1 MLRSETGDSRV
12 EVKRVTMKSRYLLG
26 TIVLALP
33 IAWGANNRAGSVEM
47 DADTYLRHVK
57 FLASEKLQ
65 GRGTGTPGLEKAA
78 DYIAKQFKAVGL
90 KPLNGTW
97 FQQFQVTV
105 RAEMG
110 PANRLDYLLDGNKQ
124 SLKVTDEFV
133 PFNFSSTAKASCQ
146 LVFAGY
152 GISAKEYNYD
162 DYAGLDVKDKC
173 VLLLR
178 HEPQEYDEKSVFSGK
193 AYTEHSQLPSKA
205 FNARNHGAKAVIL
218 VNNMASRG
226 GETDK
231 LEKFGQTNG
240 PADAGIPFIH
250 MKFDVAERWMQA
262 AGKDLK
268 AISGGIDHDL
278 KPRSFAFP
286 DKLRI
291 DLESQVQQV
300 QKKVRNVIGYL
311 PGETDEYVVI
321 GAHYDHLGL
330 GDQHSLAPSLIGKPH
345 LGADDNASGTS
356 GVLELA
362 RYFASRPKMH
372 RGVLFLAFAG
382 EELGLLGSSYYV
394 NNPLLPLGKGAAMI
408 NMDMIGRVQN
418 GRVFVGGTGT
428 GSTLKSVLE
437 RAASNVD
444 LKADLS
450 EKSGYGSSD
459 HTSFTTKQL
468 PILFFFSGLHA
479 DYHKP
484 SDTWDKVDAG
494 QTIKVL
500 KIVAG
505 VTESLAADVQ
515 RPVFVK
521 VEPPKMPTGSSGGGG
536 GYGPYF
542 GSIPD
547 FAEIPNGVR
556 FSDVR
561 AGSPA
566 AKAGLKGGDI
576 LVEFDKKVIQ
586 NLYDYTY
593 ALRAKKPGDEVAVK
607 VMRDGKPVEVK
618 VLLEERK

>member
-1 MLRSETGDSRV
+1 MNKTR
-12 EVKRVTMKSRYLLG
+12 
-26 TIVLALP
+26 VLATAVLS
-33 IAWGANNRAGSVEM
+33 IGMAWAANNRAGTAELDPDSYM
-47 DADTYLRHVK
+47 RHVK

-65 GRGTGTPGLEKAA
+65 GRGTGSAGLEKAA
-78 DYIAKQFKAVGL
+78 DYIGKQFKATGL
-90 KPLNGTW
+90 KPVNASW
-97 FQQFQVTV
+97 FQEFQVTV

-110 PANRLDYLLDGNKQ
+110 PKNRLDYVLDNGKQ
-124 SLKVTDEFV
+124 TLKVREEFV
-133 PFNFSSTAKASCQ
+133 PFNFSSTGKVECP

-178 HEPQEYDEKSVFSGK
+178 YEPQEFEEKSVFSGK

-205 FNARNHGAKAVIL
+205 FNARNHGAKAVIMI
-218 VNNMASRG
+218 NNMVNRS

-250 MKFDVAERWMQA
+250 MKAEIAERWIRS

-268 AISGGIDHDL
+268 GLVANIDHDL

-286 DKLRI
+286 DTLKV

-300 QKKVRNVIGYL
+300 QKKVRNVLGYL
-311 PGETDEYVVI
+311 PGETDEYVVV

-330 GDQHSLAPSLIGKPH
+330 GDQHSLAPSMIGKPH
-345 LGADDNASGTS
+345 PGADDNASGAS
-356 GVLELA
+356 GVVELA
-362 RYFASRPKMH
+362 RYFGSRPKMR

-394 NNPLLPLGKGAAMI
+394 NNPLIPLGKAVAMI

-428 GSTLKSVLE
+428 GSSLKGILE
-437 RAASNVD
+437 KATSTVD

-484 SDTWDKVDAG
+484 SDTWDKVDAA
-494 QTIKVL
+494 QSVKVL

-505 VTESLAADVQ
+505 VTESLAVDAQ
-515 RPVFVK
+515 RPLFVK
-521 VEPPKMPTGSSGGGG
+521 VEPPKMPTGSSGGGS

-547 FAEIPNGVR
+547 FAEVPNGVR

-576 LVEFDKKVIQ
+576 LVEFDRKAIQ

-593 ALRAKKPGDEVAVK
+593 ALRAKKPGDEVPVK

>member
-1 MLRSETGDSRV
+1 MNKTRVLAATVVSIGMAWAANSRV
-12 EVKRVTMKSRYLLG
+12 G
-26 TIVLALP
+26 TAELDP
-33 IAWGANNRAGSVEM
+33 DSYM
-47 DADTYLRHVK
+47 RHVK
-57 FLASEKLQ
+57 YLASEKLQ
-65 GRGTGTPGLEKAA
+65 GRGTGSPGLEKAA
-78 DYIAKQFKAVGL
+78 DYIGKQFKSAGL
-90 KPLNGTW
+90 KPVSAGW
-97 FQQFQVTV
+97 FQEFQVTV

-110 PANRLDYLLDGNKQ
+110 PRNRLDYVLDNNKQ
-124 SLKVTDEFV
+124 TLKVREEFV
-133 PFNFSSTAKASCQ
+133 PFNFSSTAKVNCP

-152 GISAKEYNYD
+152 GISAKEYGYD
-162 DYAGLDVKDKC
+162 DYTGIDVKDKC

-178 HEPQEYDEKSVFSGK
+178 YEPQEFEEKSVFSGK

-218 VNNMASRG
+218 INNMVNRS

-250 MKFDVAERWMQA
+250 MKAEIAERWIRS
-262 AGKDLK
+262 AGQELK
-268 AISGGIDHDL
+268 GIVANIDHDL

-286 DKLRI
+286 DTLKL

-300 QKKVRNVIGYL
+300 QKKVRNVLGYL

-330 GDQHSLAPSLIGKPH
+330 GDQHSLAPSMIGKTHP
-345 LGADDNASGTS
+345 GADDNASGAS
-356 GVLELA
+356 GVVELA
-362 RYFASRPKMH
+362 RYFGSRPKMK
-372 RGVLFLAFAG
+372 RGILFLAFAG

-394 NNPLLPLGKGAAMI
+394 NHPLIPLGKAVAMI

-428 GSTLKSVLE
+428 GSSLKAILE
-437 RAASNVD
+437 KATSSVD

-484 SDTWDKVDAG
+484 SDTWDKVDG
-494 QTIKVL
+494 SQSVKVL

-505 VTESLAADVQ
+505 VTESLAADSE
-515 RPVFVK
+515 RPLFVK
-521 VEPPKMPTGSSGGGG
+521 VEPPKMPTGSGGGG

-547 FAEIPNGVR
+547 FAEVPNGVR

-576 LVEFDKKVIQ
+576 LVEFDHKAIQ

-593 ALRAKKPGDEVAVK
+593 ALRAKKPGDAVPVK
-607 VMRDGKPVEVK
+607 VMRDGKPVEVN